1 MPDHPDTLSKYTD
14 VTTAGHILQS
24 NCLRWSAPALY
35 RDPFELN
42 HRTNLSFEPQTLL
55 SSVIRTACGMIFARE
70 DPRGASP
77 LTQVIRRWRDEERF
91 ASPEEAEEVLQELM
105 ARMVDQRQSE
115 LDEMMSD
122 WRRYTRSLRVC
133 SFSAKADNLTAW
145 QYFADSHRGAV
156 LKFQCGENTTL
167 TSPQQV
173 QYHPARPEITSL
185 KEQLN
190 VVLHNE
196 KLHSQ
201 DFFAEKFLCKQPA
214 AKGEQEWRCF
224 FNVDSAEA
232 AKSTDEKDWYS
243 DRPFAAEELRAVY
256 FGAFMKTED
265 KQQLLA
271 TLKHRYP
278 STKVFQAEAV
288 AGKYEISFNRIQH

>member
-1 MPDHPDTLSKYTD
+1 MPEHPDTLSKYTD
-14 VTTAGHILQS
+14 ATTAVHILQS
-24 NCLRWSAPALY
+24 RRLRWSAPALY

-42 HRTNLSFEPQTLL
+42 HRSTLSFDPQTLL
-55 SSVIRTACGMIFARE
+55 TSVIRTACGMIFARE

-77 LTQVIRRWRDEERF
+77 LAQVIRRWRDEERF

-122 WRRYTRSLRVC
+122 WRRYTRSLRIC

-145 QYFADSHRGAV
+145 QYFANSHKGAV
-156 LKFQCGENTTL
+156 LKFQCGENTSL
-167 TSPQQV
+167 TSPQPM
-173 QYHPARPEITSL
+173 QYVPARPEITNL

-196 KLHSQ
+196 TLRTQ
-201 DFFAEKFLCKQPA
+201 DFFADKFLCKQPA

-224 FNVDSAEA
+224 FNVDAAEA
-232 AKSTDEKDWYS
+232 AKSTDESDWYS
-243 DRPFAAEELRAVY
+243 DKSFPAEELRAVY
-256 FGAFMKTED
+256 FGAYMPTED
-265 KQQLLA
+265 KQRLL
-271 TLKHRYP
+271 TVLKQKYP
-278 STKVFQAEAV
+278 DTKVFQAETV
-288 AGKYEISFNRIQH
+288 AGKYEISFGRIQH